1 MLVNTPSHQSSSV
14 YLHNVPPPAISA
26 DTSLSRIMPTHASC
40 FWQLR
45 DRAWRS
51 ELLLLRVL
59 LMRDPVT
66 AWGSTD
72 AQTYLKARDVC

>member
-1 MLVNTPSHQSSSV
+1 MLANTPSHQSSSA
-14 YLHNVPPPAISA
+14 YLNNPPPPAASA
-26 DTSLSRIMPTHASC
+26 DSSLSRLMPIHASC

-59 LMRDPVT
+59 LMPT
-66 AWGSTD
+66 AAWVSPD
-72 AQTYLKARDVC
+72 AQAYLKVGNAW